1 MCESVKGYRARLS
14 AILRTPIITPIL
26 RERALAGA
34 ITGACVA
41 QVGLFALT
49 GHGWQCPIRAALG
62 IPCPGCGL
70 THAAMLLFQGKWGE
84 SLSEHAF
91 VPIFLLGLVLVAI
104 GSLLPGNW
112 RDKLVNLVSVV
123 EQRTGITALVL
134 IALMGYWG
142 IRLLLAVKV

>member
-1 MCESVKGYRARLS
+1 M
-14 AILRTPIITPIL
+14 
-26 RERALAGA
+26 AGV

-70 THAAMLLFQGKWGE
+70 THATMLLFQGKWRD

-91 VPIFLLGLVLVAI
+91 APFFLLGLVLVAVV
-104 GSLLPGNW
+104 SLLPGKW
-112 RDKLVNLVSVV
+112 RDSVVNLVTVV
-123 EQRTGITALVL
+123 ERRTGITALVL

-142 IRLLLAVKV
+142 IRLLSAVRV